1 MCDQSLVLI
10 IGIAVIT
17 TSIGIGGKIIFDWL
31 RNGKHWK
38 NAEALDFK
46 TFSIFKNGF
55 ETRLCDFNTRLESI
69 EARIVKLEEKI
80 NDIYKVLLEV
90 KK

>member
-1 MCDQSLVLI
+1 MSDQSLALI
-10 IGIAVIT
+10 IGIAVVS

-31 RNGKHWK
+31 RNGRHWK
-38 NAEALDFK
+38 NGEVLDFK

-55 ETRLCDFNTRLESI
+55 ETRLCDFNTRLEKI